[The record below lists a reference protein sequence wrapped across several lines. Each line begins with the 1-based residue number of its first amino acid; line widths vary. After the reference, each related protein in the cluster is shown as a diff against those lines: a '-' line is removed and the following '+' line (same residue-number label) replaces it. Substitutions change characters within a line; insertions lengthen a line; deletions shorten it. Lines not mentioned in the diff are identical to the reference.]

1 MTPNIEQQLL
11 SEFVRHLDLSDYCM
25 VTPST
30 TVAETVERMRET
42 KKRTAFV
49 VGDHTVLQ
57 GLLTDRD
64 VLRKVAAKPET
75 WNMPI
80 TDVMTPEPQT
90 LALSA
95 TAGDALRM
103 MDEWGFRNVP
113 VVNEKGVPVGNVT
126 YFSLMNYLSDQFQEV
141 VHNAPPTHNYANKR
155 AGG

>member
-42 KKRTAFV
+42 KKRTAFI

-64 VLRKVAAKPET
+64 VLRKVAAKPEI
-75 WNMPI
+75 WDAPI
-80 TDVMTPEPQT
+80 SDVMTPEPQT
-90 LALSA
+90 ISMDT
-95 TAGDALRM
+95 TAGAALRM
-103 MDEWGFRNVP
+103 MNEQGFRNVP
-113 VVNEKGVPVGNVT
+113 VVNDKGVPVGNVT
-126 YFSLMNYLSDQFQEV
+126 YFSLMNYLSDHFQQV
-141 VHNAPPTHNYANKR
+141 VHNAPPAHGYVNQR